1 MLTQDDL
8 VRFALGVD
16 PRALPEPTP
25 EQIKRGEEMRA
36 WLASRPQERK
46 K

>member
-1 MLTQDDL
+1 MITTDDL
-8 VRFALGVD
+8 FRLVLGVD

-25 EQIKRGEEMRA
+25 EQVKRGEEMRA
-36 WLASRPQERK
+36 WIASRPQERK